1 MTGTGKLAI
10 LRCAKGLVMAG
21 YPRLPIPSITGIH
34 EYENGKYL
42 AQTGHFTITTEKIN
56 LPSFLFQ

>member
-1 MTGTGKLAI
+1 MSVVG
-10 LRCAKGLVMAG
+10 RG

-42 AQTGHFTITTEKIN
+42 PQTGRLTITTEKIN